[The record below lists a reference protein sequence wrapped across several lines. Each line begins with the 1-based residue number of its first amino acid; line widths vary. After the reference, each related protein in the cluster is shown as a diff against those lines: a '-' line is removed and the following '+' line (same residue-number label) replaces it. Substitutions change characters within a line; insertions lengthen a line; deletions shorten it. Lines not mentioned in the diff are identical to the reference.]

1 MEPSSWNVV
10 IVDDE
15 PDSIGVVETILRF
28 KDANVRT
35 APSGLAGLTLLRQQR
50 PTFLI
55 LDIQM
60 PHMSGWEV
68 LDTIRKDE
76 QLKDLP
82 VIAISAHAMLAD
94 RSQMLAKGFNGTIGK
109 PISAFTLIDQI
120 QGILQTLARPA
131 QGVV

>member
-1 MEPSSWNVV
+1 MEPSNWNVV

-15 PDSIGVVETILRF
+15 PDSIGVLETILRF
-28 KDANVRT
+28 KEANVRT
-35 APSGLAGLTLLRQQR
+35 AQSGLTGLALLRQQR

-60 PHMSGWEV
+60 PQMSGWEV

-82 VIAISAHAMLAD
+82 VIAISAHALLAD
-94 RSQMLAKGFNGTIGK
+94 RSQMLAKGFTGTISK
-109 PISAFTLIDQI
+109 PISAFTLIDQL
-120 QGILQTLARPA
+120 QGILQTSATKPT
-131 QGVV
+131 

>member
-1 MEPSSWNVV
+1 MEPSNWNVV

-15 PDSIGVVETILRF
+15 PDSIGVLETILRF
-28 KDANVRT
+28 KEANVRT
-35 APSGLAGLTLLRQQR
+35 AQSGLTGLALLRQQR

-60 PHMSGWEV
+60 PQMSGWEV

-82 VIAISAHAMLAD
+82 VIAISAHALLAD
-94 RSQMLAKGFNGTIGK
+94 RSQMLAKGFTGTISK
-109 PISAFTLIDQI
+109 PISAFTLIDQL
-120 QGILQTLARPA
+120 QGILQPS
-131 QGVV
+131 VKSV